1 MKREEVNWL
10 EVMLPK
16 EHSESVLPLDQEYLI
31 FKERK
36 IIGRLTA
43 PEPVNKTTVCFT
55 LKCNYINPYKR
66 KEFYQRPQWALE
78 QEQSDVIK
86 QYYPS
91 DYYFNKGCGKL
102 EFQNAKSKQL
112 VNFFIDSSLE
122 VEGNKKSIR
131 LKGPYPVSEEI
142 DPPWIFALDFAPWD
156 MFWRQSGEIWIYYI
170 WLPFWHALNQQ
181 QKENYLTKWN
191 APANWREHLMS
202 SSHEDES
209 EDDDEELSE
218 ISSFLL
224 NNHLK

>member
-10 EVMLPK
+10 EIFLPK
-16 EHSESVLPLDQEYLI
+16 EHSESVLPLEQKYLI
-31 FKERK
+31 FKEGK
-36 IIGRLTA
+36 IIGALTT
-43 PEPVNKTTVCFT
+43 PKPINKTTVCFT
-55 LKCNYINPYKR
+55 LQCRYLNPYKR
-66 KEFYQRPQWALE
+66 KQFYKWSQWPLE
-78 QEQSDVIK
+78 QEHSNVLK

-91 DYYFNKGCGKL
+91 DYYFNNNGFGKL
-102 EFQNAKSKQL
+102 QFKNSQSKQW
-112 VNFFIDSSLE
+112 VNFFLDNSLE
-122 VEGNKKSIR
+122 VAGNKKSIR

-181 QKENYLTKWN
+181 QKEDYLNKWN

-202 SSHEDES
+202 SSNEDE
-209 EDDDEELSE
+209 EEDEEMSE

-224 NNHLK
+224 NKQLK